1 MKPTVYSSNPA
12 LPLDDILFNV
22 DIILDRNLS
31 LLKNVD
37 SSDLILDRLSLLRKY
52 ARIVVDMAII
62 SNVLDICFVL
72 LLLLLDTSACSRLN
86 NVLDKPPP
94 PALSLL
100 KVLSS
105 NVENRSLLWRR
116 FLTWLLM
123 AHPSIS
129 NARLLLIISA
139 DVDEVGD
146 TAAA

>member
-31 LLKNVD
+31 LLKNDD

-105 NVENRSLLWRR
+105 NVENCSLLWRR
-116 FLTWLLM
+116 FLTLM

-129 NARLLLIISA
+129 LIARLLLIISA

>member
-1 MKPTVYSSNPA
+1 MNPTVYSSNPA

-52 ARIVVDMAII
+52 ARIVVDIAII

-72 LLLLLDTSACSRLN
+72 LLVLDTSACSRFGD
-86 NVLDKPPP
+86 VLDTPPP

-116 FLTWLLM
+116 CCLM
-123 AHPSIS
+123 AAHPSIS
-129 NARLLLIISA
+129 LNVRLLLIISA